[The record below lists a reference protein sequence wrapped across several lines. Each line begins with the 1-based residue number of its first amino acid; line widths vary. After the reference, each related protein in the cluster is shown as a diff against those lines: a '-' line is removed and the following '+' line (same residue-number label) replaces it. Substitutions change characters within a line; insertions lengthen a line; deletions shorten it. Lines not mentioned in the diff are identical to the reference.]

1 MSNLLDAI
9 DKYKFGLIAA
19 MATYVLIF
27 VYLQMASYQ
36 KVIHYEPF
44 TDGSYV
50 EIPDEEVELQP
61 ENIMVPQGFQSEV
74 KNVTRD
80 VNDEREK
87 SYEHYET
94 KSLADIEAEYKALEK
109 EMYSESGGSVTREEI
124 MKEMERRHEQESVQ
138 NTDKNER
145 PANVGGDKVYAG
157 NVMVDWSLK
166 NRTPHQNNNWY
177 VRNPGYTCGYGATG
191 YVTVSI
197 QVNQNGDVIA
207 ANYDQAN
214 SGGANPCMIDQA
226 VKYAKMSRFSYSGAA
241 PKTQTGRITYT
252 FIAQ

>member
-74 KNVTRD
+74 KNITRD

-124 MKEMERRHEQESVQ
+124 MQEMERRHEQEVKQ
-138 NTDKNER
+138 NVDKNER

-157 NVMVDWSLK
+157 NVMVDWRLK
-166 NRTPHQNNNWY
+166 DRTPHQNNNWY
-177 VRNPGYTCGYGATG
+177 VRNPGYTCGYGAAG
-191 YVTVSI
+191 YVTVNI

-207 ANYDQAN
+207 ANYDQSN

-226 VKYAKMSRFSYSGAA
+226 VRYAKMSRFSYSGSA
-241 PKTQTGRITYT
+241 PKTQTGKITYT